1 MISPT
6 VFIVDDDLAFGESL
20 SLLIQSMGFAT
31 ERFTNPA
38 KFLAAFDADRPGCI
52 VLDVRMPHMS
62 GLDLQEQLCLN
73 RNCPPIIMLTGY
85 AEVLTAVRA
94 MRQGAIDYLQKTFS
108 EAELW
113 DALNGAMARDAR
125 NRLSLRRQDEVKS
138 LFEQLT
144 SAERDVLDR
153 LMAGDSNKEI
163 ASYLDVSIRTVED
176 RRARIMRK
184 LRAENIPQLVST
196 VLESKG
202 SFGA

>member
-1 MISPT
+1 MIPPT
-6 VFIVDDDLAFGESL
+6 AFIVDDDLAFGESL

-31 ERFTNPA
+31 ERFSSPGE
-38 KFLAAFDADRPGCI
+38 FLEVFDPERPGCI
-52 VLDVRMPHMS
+52 ILDVRMPHMS
-62 GLDLQEQLCLN
+62 GLDLQEQLC
-73 RNCPPIIMLTGY
+73 RHENCPPIIVLTGY
-85 AEVLTAVRA
+85 AEVPTAVRA
-94 MRQGAIDYLQKTFS
+94 MRQGAVDYLQKTFS

-113 DALNGAMARDAR
+113 DALNRAMTRDAQ
-125 NRLSLRRQDEVKS
+125 NRQSLRRQADVKS

-144 SAERDVLDR
+144 NAEREVLDR

-163 ASYLDVSIRTVED
+163 ASHLDVSIRTVED

-202 SFGA
+202 SLGA